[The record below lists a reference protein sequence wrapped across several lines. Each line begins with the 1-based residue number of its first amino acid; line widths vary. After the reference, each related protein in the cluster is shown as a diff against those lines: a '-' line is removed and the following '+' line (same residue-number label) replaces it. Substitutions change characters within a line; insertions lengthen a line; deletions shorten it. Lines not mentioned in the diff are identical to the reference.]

1 MRINGRFTLSNLNAG
16 TALAISF
23 WLRSA
28 GMLLVVN
35 HVYVLFALIKGGCEA
50 VFLCGREQ
58 VCFEAVA

>member
-1 MRINGRFTLSNLNAG
+1 
-16 TALAISF
+16 
-23 WLRSA
+23 
-28 GMLLVVN
+28 MLLVVS